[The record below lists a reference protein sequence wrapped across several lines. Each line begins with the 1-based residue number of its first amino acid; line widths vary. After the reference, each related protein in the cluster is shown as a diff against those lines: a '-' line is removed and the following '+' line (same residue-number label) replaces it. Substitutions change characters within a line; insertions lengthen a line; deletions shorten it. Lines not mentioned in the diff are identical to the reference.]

1 MSGPKGLLTGLFKP
15 SSGKASKSRAL
26 MIVPDKIGKASGKTR
41 RKSPVRSGASRL
53 WRGVLV
59 GLGFLIVVLGIIIAP
74 LPGPMGLP
82 ISIAGLVI
90 VLRNSYWAKRQFI
103 RSLRRHPK
111 WLTPVRRLLRP
122 RAKFLSIIWHQ
133 MLRTEKLVLSK
144 AKDRVLGPVRRRFLR
159 KARRQS
165 FRTRSAS

>member
-1 MSGPKGLLTGLFKP
+1 MSGPKGLLAGLFKP

-26 MIVPDKIGKASGKTR
+26 VAASPKTSKSKTR
-41 RKSPVRSGASRL
+41 RKGHVRSGASRL

-59 GLGFLIVVLGIIIAP
+59 GLGFFIVVLGVIIAP

-82 ISIAGLVI
+82 VSIAGLVI

-103 RSLRRHPK
+103 RTWRRHPK

-122 RAKFLSIIWHQ
+122 RARFLSIIWHQ
-133 MLRTEKLVLSK
+133 MLRTEKLVITK
-144 AKDRVLGPVRRRFLR
+144 TKDRVLGPVRRRFLR
-159 KARRQS
+159 KARRHS
-165 FRTRSAS
+165 FRPQSAD